1 VSAYS
6 LFILR
11 LFLLL
16 MIDIVLLLLKKE
28 EKGLDTTI
36 FEQLLSETK
45 QTSKQTDKLV
55 RIDLSA
61 IELFA
66 EKGFANTSTK
76 EIASR
81 ADVAEGTIFK
91 HYKTKENLLL
101 NILLK
106 FLKVLM
112 PSMKKEILEKLS
124 QQEFKTFSEFFDFFL
139 RNRIDFI
146 LANRDV
152 FRIFVKE
159 LIYNDE
165 LRTLLF
171 SNTAAEIVEVIYKY
185 YDQFK
190 ATGELREV
198 DNAKML
204 KFMLKTVL
212 ADAVWTFMLTDYYLS
227 LDIDQWIKERT
238 DEFLIGMGN
247 H

>member
-1 VSAYS
+1 
-6 LFILR
+6 
-11 LFLLL
+11 
-16 MIDIVLLLLKKE
+16 M
-28 EKGLDTTI
+28 GLDLTI

-45 QTSKQTDKLV
+45 QTSKQTDKLL

-66 EKGFANTSTK
+66 EKGYANTSTK
-76 EIASR
+76 EIATR
-81 ADVAEGTIFK
+81 AEVAEGTIFK
-91 HYKTKENLLL
+91 HYRTKENLLL

-106 FLKVLM
+106 FLNVLM

-124 QQEFKTFSEFFDFFL
+124 QQEFCSFSEFFDFFL

-146 LANRDV
+146 IINRDV
-152 FRIFVKE
+152 FRIFIKE
-159 LIYNDE
+159 LIYNDD

-171 SNTAAEIVEVIYKY
+171 SNSASDIVDVIYKY

-190 ATGELREV
+190 ASGELRQV
-198 DNAKML
+198 DNAIML

-212 ADAVWTFMLTDYYLS
+212 ADAVWTFMLTDHYLN

-238 DEFLIGMGN
+238 DEFLLGMGN
-247 H
+247 K

>member
-1 VSAYS
+1 MD
-6 LFILR
+6 L
-11 LFLLL
+11 
-16 MIDIVLLLLKKE
+16 
-28 EKGLDTTI
+28 TI

-45 QTSKQTDKLV
+45 QTTKQTDKLL

-66 EKGFANTSTK
+66 EKGYANTSTK
-76 EIASR
+76 EIATR
-81 ADVAEGTIFK
+81 AEVAEGTIFK
-91 HYKTKENLLL
+91 HYRTKENLLL

-124 QQEFKTFSEFFDFFL
+124 QQEFHTFSEFFDFFL

-146 LANRDV
+146 LINRDV

-171 SNTAAEIVEVIYKY
+171 ANSAADIVEVIYKY

-190 ATGELREV
+190 ASGELREV
-198 DNAKML
+198 DNAIML

-212 ADAVWTFMLTDYYLS
+212 ADAVWTFMLTDHYLS
-227 LDIDQWIKERT
+227 LDIDRWIKERT
-238 DEFLIGMGN
+238 DEFLLGMGN
-247 H
+247 R

>member
-1 VSAYS
+1 MD
-6 LFILR
+6 L
-11 LFLLL
+11 
-16 MIDIVLLLLKKE
+16 
-28 EKGLDTTI
+28 TI

-45 QTSKQTDKLV
+45 QTAKQTDKLL

-66 EKGFANTSTK
+66 EKGYANTSTK
-76 EIASR
+76 EIATR
-81 ADVAEGTIFK
+81 AEVAEGTIFK
-91 HYKTKENLLL
+91 HYRTKENLLL

-124 QQEFKTFSEFFDFFL
+124 QQEFHTFSEFFDFFL

-146 LANRDV
+146 LINRDV

-171 SNTAAEIVEVIYKY
+171 ANSAADIVEVIYKY

-190 ATGELREV
+190 ASGELREV
-198 DNAKML
+198 DNAIML

-212 ADAVWTFMLTDYYLS
+212 ADAVWTFMLTDHYLS
-227 LDIDQWIKERT
+227 LDIDRWIKERT
-238 DEFLIGMGN
+238 DEFLLGMGN
-247 H
+247 R

>member
-1 VSAYS
+1 MD
-6 LFILR
+6 L
-11 LFLLL
+11 
-16 MIDIVLLLLKKE
+16 
-28 EKGLDTTI
+28 TI

-45 QTSKQTDKLV
+45 QTTKQTDKLL

-66 EKGFANTSTK
+66 EKGYANTSTK
-76 EIASR
+76 EIATR
-81 ADVAEGTIFK
+81 AEVAEGTIFK
-91 HYKTKENLLL
+91 HYRTKENLLL

-124 QQEFKTFSEFFDFFL
+124 QQEFHTFSEFFDFFL

-146 LANRDV
+146 LINRDV

-171 SNTAAEIVEVIYKY
+171 TNSAADIVEVIYKY

-190 ATGELREV
+190 ASGELREV
-198 DNAKML
+198 DNAIML

-212 ADAVWTFMLTDYYLS
+212 ADAVWTFMLTDHYLS
-227 LDIDQWIKERT
+227 LDIDRWIKERT
-238 DEFLIGMGN
+238 DEFLLGMGIR
-247 H
+247 

>member
-1 VSAYS
+1 MD
-6 LFILR
+6 L
-11 LFLLL
+11 
-16 MIDIVLLLLKKE
+16 
-28 EKGLDTTI
+28 TI

-45 QTSKQTDKLV
+45 QTAKQTDKLM
-55 RIDLSA
+55 RIDLTA

-66 EKGFANTSTK
+66 EKGYANTSTK
-76 EIASR
+76 EIATR
-81 ADVAEGTIFK
+81 AEVAEGTIFK
-91 HYKTKENLLL
+91 HYRTKENLLL

-124 QQEFKTFSEFFDFFL
+124 QQEFHTFSEFFDFFL

-146 LANRDV
+146 IINRDV

-171 SNTAAEIVEVIYKY
+171 TNSAADIVDVIYKY

-190 ATGELREV
+190 ASGELRQV
-198 DNAKML
+198 DNANML

-212 ADAVWTFMLTDYYLS
+212 ADAVWTFMLTDHYLT

-247 H
+247 R

>member
-1 VSAYS
+1 MD
-6 LFILR
+6 L
-11 LFLLL
+11 
-16 MIDIVLLLLKKE
+16 
-28 EKGLDTTI
+28 TI

-45 QTSKQTDKLV
+45 QTTKQTDKLL

-66 EKGFANTSTK
+66 EKGYANTSTK
-76 EIASR
+76 EIATR
-81 ADVAEGTIFK
+81 AEVAEGTIFK
-91 HYKTKENLLL
+91 HYRTKENLLL

-124 QQEFKTFSEFFDFFL
+124 QQEFHTFSEFFDFFL

-146 LANRDV
+146 LINRDV

-171 SNTAAEIVEVIYKY
+171 ANSAADIVEVIYKY

-190 ATGELREV
+190 ASGELREV
-198 DNAKML
+198 NNAIML

-212 ADAVWTFMLTDYYLS
+212 ADAVWTFMLTDHYLS
-227 LDIDQWIKERT
+227 LDIDRWIKERT
-238 DEFLIGMGN
+238 DEFLLGMGIR
-247 H
+247 